1 MTKEKEMKPW
11 DRRPWPAI
19 GDSELDITYAAVG
32 RCLSSWER
40 FEGILSL
47 LFSAFVV
54 NMERDGARRAY
65 SAVRTFEGRIE
76 MLKAASEAYFHESP
90 NDGWLTSFKTIF
102 KTSKEFAARRN
113 DIAHGVVQYF
123 NLSSETEF
131 RIPGGGFALFP
142 SYANFKD
149 RSLSNEP
156 DYCYTS
162 VELDYF
168 QKHFDGLQDAPTTL
182 AGQIIHLA
190 AGKRG
195 SPGKHLR
202 LDHG

>member
-1 MTKEKEMKPW
+1 MTQAKELKPW
-11 DRRPWPAI
+11 DRRPWPTV
-19 GDSELDITYAAVG
+19 GDQDIDVTYAAVG
-32 RCLSSWER
+32 RALSAWER

-54 NMERDGARRAY
+54 NMEREGARRAY

-90 NDGWLTSFKTIF
+90 NEAWLTSFKTMF
-102 KTSKEFAARRN
+102 KTSSQFGPRRN

-123 NLSSETEF
+123 NVTSETEL
-131 RIPGGGFALFP
+131 RAPGGGFALFP
-142 SYANFKD
+142 SFANFKD
-149 RSLSNEP
+149 RSLSNHP

-162 VELDYF
+162 VELKYF
-168 QKHFDGLQDAPTTL
+168 TDEFEKLQEAPTHL
-182 AGQIIHLA
+182 ASNIIHLA

-202 LDHG
+202 PGPA